1 MMEDSIFSTRVDKL
15 TKVRFSLILDMYI
28 FSDFPA
34 MTSIGNFV
42 PVELF
47 IVDRHFGFCRSPD
60 FSGSDLASHF
70 AGQRTGNGLSRRK
83 KYLNKT

>member
-1 MMEDSIFSTRVDKL
+1 MNGTLAIQSFYL
-15 TKVRFSLILDMYI
+15 TKKLHLINKNWYI
-28 FSDFPA
+28 CQIA

-60 FSGSDLASHF
+60 FSGPDLASHF
-70 AGQRTGNGLSRRK
+70 AGKRTGNGL
-83 KYLNKT
+83 N